1 METGTGM
8 VEILTVVGLSAAS
21 FVSTSLDNFTLLLGF
36 YGDERY
42 ARGRVLFGYLASTA
56 GMVLLAHAV
65 AAAVETAPSHLL
77 GYLGVI
83 PLGLGLIG
91 VYRLL
96 RPGPSSERPPRVE
109 ARGFLAVLAVMMANS
124 GDTLAV
130 FVSLFADT
138 AEGLEVWV
146 LLTAAGMAAAYALV
160 ARRLV
165 ERSAAAD
172 LLRRYT
178 RVLLPFLLIG
188 IGVHIL
194 SNTPTDVMP

>member
-1 METGTGM
+1 MSP
-8 VEILTVVGLSAAS
+8 ILTVAGLAAAS

-36 YGDERY
+36 YGDGRY
-42 ARGRVLFGYLASTA
+42 ARGRVLVGYLASTV
-56 GMVLLAHAV
+56 GVVFLAHLV
-65 AAAVETAPSHLL
+65 ATAVETAPSHLL

-83 PLGLGLIG
+83 PLGLGLVG
-91 VYRLL
+91 VFRLV
-96 RPGPSSERPPRVE
+96 RPGAGVEESPDVE
-109 ARGFLAVLAVMMANS
+109 ARGFLAVLAVMLANS

-130 FVSLFADT
+130 FVSLLADT

-146 LLTAAGMAAAYALV
+146 LLTATLMAAAYALV

-165 ERSAAAD
+165 ERSGAAA

-178 RVLLPFLLIG
+178 RVLLPFLLIW

-194 SNTPTDVMP
+194 GNTATDVVP